1 MEAKERIEKI
11 IEHYGIS
18 AKSFADR
25 IQLSRPQ
32 AVYDILSGKT
42 KSITEK
48 MAIKIISEFSE
59 IDRAWLLSGEGEM
72 LKTPSKAPQTE
83 KRLIPLYAD
92 VTSIGGNNG
101 SSADVATPY
110 GNVLEWID
118 AGDWFPGA
126 TAAIHHYGDSMVEYP
141 SGCILALKR
150 VEDTRL
156 IINGKAYVIE
166 TDEFRITK
174 QLQYDGGDYIMA
186 YSSNNA
192 KYDDG
197 RLIHAP
203 IRIPMD
209 AVRHIDLVI
218 GYVVKEFS
226 NGAIP
231 IIKRYS
237 R

>member
-1 MEAKERIEKI
+1 METLLDRIAKIATEEGISITRLEQRIGASKGVLSRALQNKTDIQAKWLEKI
-11 IEHYGIS
+11 VENFPRYNL
-18 AKSFADR
+18 DW
-25 IQLSRPQ
+25 L
-32 AVYDILSGKT
+32 
-42 KSITEK
+42 IT
-48 MAIKIISEFSE
+48 
-59 IDRAWLLSGEGEM
+59 GEGEM
-72 LKTPSKAPQTE
+72 LKTPSKAHQTE

-101 SSADVATPY
+101 TSADVATPY